1 MVKNNSLNEKKNIEN
16 KNNKSNLIIP
26 KFDKKKS
33 RIENYFNY
41 LDKNLEII
49 YEIANKARSKGYD
62 PKLEVEMPLARTIS
76 ERVEGLIS
84 VVAPQIKGSGMVARI
99 QELEKE
105 FGKLDW
111 RVGMQIAYE
120 VAREDFCKFK
130 DKTQAMTVGV
140 QAGMTYLTLGIV
152 SAPLE
157 GFIGFEIKKRRDGKE
172 YLAMGFAGPIRAA
185 GGTAG
190 AVFVILGD
198 YVRKKMGFAEYDPD
212 KEEIARFHTELM
224 DYNDRCVHLQYCPK
238 EVETEFLIKK
248 IPVEITGNA
257 SEKFEVSAHK
267 DLKRIPTNV
276 IRGGMCLVIGEC
288 LIQKAPKLNK
298 RIEDWGTDF
307 GMEQWTFLSDF
318 LELQK
323 KVKAGENT
331 KNEKEK
337 GEEGEEE
344 KKKEEV
350 KKKPK
355 ILPNKKFISDLV
367 AGRPVFTY
375 PMAKGGF
382 RLRYGRNRTSG
393 FASNSISAQTMEIVN
408 DFIGV
413 GTQLKLERP
422 GKATV
427 ITACDTI
434 EPPIVKLKDDSVK
447 TLRTIDE
454 ARKYKDEIKE
464 ILHLGDLLIGFGEFS
479 ENNHT
484 LIPNGYCEEEWALEM
499 IEKINNK
506 NSWEKKYTSTKL

>member
-1 MVKNNSLNEKKNIEN
+1 MKKNNYLN
-16 KNNKSNLIIP
+16 KNKSDLTNSKSNLILP
-26 KFDKKKS
+26 KFDKNKS

-41 LDKNLEII
+41 LDNNLEIL
-49 YEIANKARSKGYD
+49 YDIANKARSKGYD

-84 VVAPQIKGSGMVARI
+84 VVAPQIKGTGMVERI
-99 QELEKE
+99 QELEKK

-120 VAREDFCKFK
+120 VAKEDFCKFK
-130 DKTQAMTVGV
+130 DKTEAMTVGV
-140 QAGMTYLTLGIV
+140 QTGMTYLTLGVV

-190 AVFVILGD
+190 AVFVIVGD
-198 YVRKKMGFAEYDPD
+198 YVRKKMGYAEYDPD
-212 KEEIARFHTELM
+212 EEEKARFHTELM

-238 EVETEFLIKK
+238 EVETKFLVNN

-298 RIEDWGTDF
+298 RIEDWGADF
-307 GMEQWTFLSDF
+307 GMEQWTFLSEF

-323 KVKAGENT
+323 KVKAGESANKKEE
-331 KNEKEK
+331 KNNKNKEKEK
-337 GEEGEEE
+337 
-344 KKKEEV
+344 
-350 KKKPK
+350 PK
-355 ILPNKKFISDLV
+355 VLPNKKFISDLV

-375 PMAKGGF
+375 PMEKGGF

-427 ITACDTI
+427 ITACDTL
-434 EPPIVKLKDDSVK
+434 EPPIVKLKDNSVK
-447 TLRTIDE
+447 TLRTIKE
-454 ARKYKDEIKE
+454 AREYKDKIKE

-479 ENNHT
+479 ENNHI

-499 IEKINNK
+499 IEKIN
-506 NSWEKKYTSTKL
+506 EK